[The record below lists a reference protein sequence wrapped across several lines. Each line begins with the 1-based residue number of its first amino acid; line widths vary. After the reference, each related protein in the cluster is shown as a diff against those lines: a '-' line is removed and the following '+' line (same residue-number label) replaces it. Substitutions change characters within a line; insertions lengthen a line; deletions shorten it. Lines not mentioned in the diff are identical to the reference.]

1 MRPSSRQSFHRYP
14 LSHIL
19 ASGGN
24 VRLLRLLAGQGS
36 PLSVSQLA
44 RDAGM
49 TPVGV
54 RSALAALAKQG
65 IVATFG
71 QAHAQLYALNPAHPM
86 AAPLAALFAQEQACW
101 QSLLRDLRDVFAR
114 LPAVRA
120 AWLYGSTSRGEDAPG
135 SDLDI
140 AVAVETDDGP
150 TIEGVRDALHVIED
164 RYQVHVSVVA
174 LSREA
179 ILARADSDTWWAN
192 VDRDAQVLKGSAPA
206 RFVAQLRRE
215 TVAA

>member
-1 MRPSSRQSFHRYP
+1 
-14 LSHIL
+14 
-19 ASGGN
+19 
-24 VRLLRLLAGQGS
+24 
-36 PLSVSQLA
+36 
-44 RDAGM
+44 
-49 TPVGV
+49 
-54 RSALAALAKQG
+54 
-65 IVATFG
+65 
-71 QAHAQLYALNPAHPM
+71 
-86 AAPLAALFAQEQACW
+86 
-101 QSLLRDLRDVFAR
+101 VFAR